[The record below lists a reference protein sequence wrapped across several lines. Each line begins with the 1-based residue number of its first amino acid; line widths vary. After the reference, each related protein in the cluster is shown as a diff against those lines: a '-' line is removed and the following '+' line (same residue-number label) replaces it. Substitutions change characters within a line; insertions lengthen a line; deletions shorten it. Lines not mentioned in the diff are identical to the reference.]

1 MIKSFD
7 AIKGSNS
14 VVLGKYPGVLATGPD
29 FFFGGER
36 STKPSNCLPIG
47 DGYSANVWRLW
58 LIFCSED
65 SALLI

>member
-14 VVLGKYPGVLATGPD
+14 VVLGQYAGVLATGPG

-36 STKPSNCLPIG
+36 STKASNCLPIG
-47 DGYSANVWRLW
+47 DGYSAN
-58 LIFCSED
+58 
-65 SALLI
+65 A